1 MNISDGERM
10 ALDFYTIDNF
20 EIDNKTVLVRVDINS
35 PVDPSTG
42 LILDDTRIKLHAE
55 TIGELSNK
63 GAKTVVLAHQS
74 RPGKK
79 DFTTLKK
86 HAESLSKILNHKV
99 EYVDDIFGSN
109 ARTVISK
116 MERGNI
122 LLLENVRFY
131 SEEILNRE
139 PKIQSETHMVQK
151 LSPLADFFIN
161 DAFAAAHRSQASL
174 VGFAFMLPSAAGR
187 IMERELIAL
196 YNAMDNVKR
205 PCIYILGG
213 VKVDDSIMVMEN
225 VLENGS
231 ADYILTTGLV
241 ANIFLCGT
249 GVDIGKYNKNFIES
263 KGYCGY
269 VKKSKKLLKNYS
281 EQIIIPKDVAVCM
294 GNKRVEFY
302 VDKIPNH
309 PIYDIGTETITE
321 YAGYIRKAETL
332 FANGPA
338 GVFEKEDF
346 NIGTDDILN
355 AIASSPAFSI
365 IGGGHLAAA
374 ANQMGLSKGISHISS
389 GGGAS
394 INLLAGEDL
403 PVVQVLRECAKKKL

>member
-1 MNISDGERM
+1 M
-10 ALDFYTIDNF
+10 ALDFCTIDDF
-20 EIDNKTVLVRVDINS
+20 DLDNKTVLVRVDINS
-35 PVDPSTG
+35 PVDPATG
-42 LILDDTRIKLHAE
+42 LILDDTRIRLHAE

-79 DFTTLKK
+79 DFTTLKQ
-86 HAESLSKILNHKV
+86 HAESLAKILNHKV
-99 EYVDDIFGSN
+99 KYVDDIFGSN
-109 ARTVISK
+109 ARTAISRMK
-116 MERGNI
+116 RRDI

-131 SEEILNRE
+131 SEEILKRD
-139 PKIQSETHMVQK
+139 PKLQSETHMVQK
-151 LSPLADFFIN
+151 LSPLADYFIN
-161 DAFAAAHRSQASL
+161 DAFAAAHRSQPSL
-174 VGFAFMLPSAAGR
+174 VGFAFILPSAAGR
-187 IMERELIAL
+187 VMERELKAL
-196 YNAMDNVKR
+196 YNALNNVKK

-225 VLENGS
+225 VLKNGS

-241 ANIFLCGT
+241 ANIFLWAS
-249 GVDIGKYNKNFIES
+249 GVNIGRYNKNFIER
-263 KGYCGY
+263 KGYCKF

-281 EQIIIPKDVAVCM
+281 EQIIIPKDVAVCI
-294 GNKRVEFY
+294 GEKRVEFS
-302 VDKIPNH
+302 VDKIPNQ

-338 GVFEKEDF
+338 GVFEKEEF

-355 AIASSPAFSI
+355 AIASSTAFSI

-374 ANQMGLSKGISHISS
+374 ANQMDLSSGISHISS

-403 PVVQVLRECAKKKL
+403 PVVKVLRERATKKL

>member
-1 MNISDGERM
+1 M
-10 ALDFYTIDNF
+10 ALDFCTMDDF
-20 EIDNKTVLVRVDINS
+20 DLDNKTVLVRVDINS
-35 PVDPSTG
+35 PVDPATG

-55 TIGELSNK
+55 TIEELSNK

-79 DFTTLKK
+79 DFTTLKQ
-86 HAESLSKILNHKV
+86 HAESLAKILNHKV
-99 EYVDDIFGSN
+99 KYVDDIFGSN
-109 ARTVISK
+109 ARTAISRMK
-116 MERGNI
+116 RRDI
-122 LLLENVRFY
+122 ILLENVRFY
-131 SEEILNRE
+131 SEEILKRD
-139 PKIQSETHMVQK
+139 PKLQSETHMVQK
-151 LSPLADFFIN
+151 LSPLADYFIN
-161 DAFAAAHRSQASL
+161 DAFAAAHRSQPSL
-174 VGFAFMLPSAAGR
+174 VGFAFILPSAAGR
-187 IMERELIAL
+187 VMERELKAL
-196 YNAMDNVKR
+196 YNALNNVKK
-205 PCIYILGG
+205 PCIFILGG

-225 VLENGS
+225 VLKNGS

-241 ANIFLCGT
+241 ANIFLWAS
-249 GVDIGKYNKNFIES
+249 GVNIGKYNKNFIER
-263 KGYCGY
+263 KGYCHF

-281 EQIIIPKDVAVCM
+281 EQILIPKDVAVCI
-294 GNKRVEFY
+294 GEKRVEFS
-302 VDKIPNH
+302 VDEIPNQ

-338 GVFEKEDF
+338 GVFEKEEF

-355 AIASSPAFSI
+355 AIASSNAFSI

-374 ANQMGLSKGISHISS
+374 ANQMGLSGGISHISS

-403 PVVQVLRECAKKKL
+403 PVVKVLREHATKKL

>member
-1 MNISDGERM
+1 M
-10 ALDFYTIDNF
+10 ALDFCTMDDF
-20 EIDNKTVLVRVDINS
+20 DLDNKTVLVRVDINS
-35 PVDPSTG
+35 PVDPATG
-42 LILDDTRIKLHAE
+42 LILDDTRIRLHAE

-79 DFTTLKK
+79 DFTTLKQ

-99 EYVDDIFGSN
+99 KYVDDIFGSN
-109 ARTVISK
+109 ARTAISK
-116 MERGNI
+116 MKRRDI
-122 LLLENVRFY
+122 ILLENVRFY
-131 SEEILNRE
+131 SEEILKRD
-139 PKIQSETHMVQK
+139 PKLQSETHMVQK
-151 LSPLADFFIN
+151 LSPLADYFIN
-161 DAFAAAHRSQASL
+161 DAFAAAHRSQPSL
-174 VGFAFMLPSAAGR
+174 VGFAFILPSAAGR
-187 IMERELIAL
+187 VMERELKAL
-196 YNAMDNVKR
+196 YNALNNVKK
-205 PCIYILGG
+205 PCIFILGG

-225 VLENGS
+225 VLKNGS

-241 ANIFLCGT
+241 ANIFLWAS
-249 GVDIGKYNKNFIES
+249 GVNIGMYNKNFIER
-263 KGYCGY
+263 KGYCNF

-281 EQIIIPKDVAVCM
+281 EQIIIPKDVAVCI
-294 GNKRVEFY
+294 GEKRVEFS
-302 VDKIPNH
+302 VDEIPNQ

-338 GVFEKEDF
+338 GVFEKEEF

-355 AIASSPAFSI
+355 AIASSNAFSI

-374 ANQMGLSKGISHISS
+374 ANQMGLSGGISHISS

-403 PVVQVLRECAKKKL
+403 PVVKVLRERATKKIMN

>member
-1 MNISDGERM
+1 M
-10 ALDFYTIDNF
+10 ALDFCTIDDF
-20 EIDNKTVLVRVDINS
+20 DLDNKTVLVRVDINS
-35 PVDPSTG
+35 PVDPATG
-42 LILDDTRIKLHAE
+42 LILDDTRIRLHAG

-79 DFTTLKK
+79 DFTTLNL
-86 HAESLSKILNHKV
+86 HAESLAKILNHKV
-99 EYVDDIFGSN
+99 KYVDDIFGSN
-109 ARTVISK
+109 ARTAISNMK
-116 MERGNI
+116 RGDI

-131 SEEILNRE
+131 SEEILKRD
-139 PKIQSETHMVQK
+139 PKLQSETHMVQK
-151 LSPLADFFIN
+151 LSPLADYFIN
-161 DAFAAAHRSQASL
+161 DAFAAAHRSQPSL
-174 VGFAFMLPSAAGR
+174 VGFAYMLPSAAGR
-187 IMERELIAL
+187 VMERELKAL
-196 YNAMDNVKR
+196 YNALNNVKK

-241 ANIFLCGT
+241 ANIFLWGS
-249 GVDIGKYNKNFIES
+249 GVNIGSYNKDFIEK
-263 KGYCGY
+263 KGYCKF
-269 VKKSKKLLKNYS
+269 VKKSKKLLKHYK
-281 EQIIIPKDVAVCM
+281 EHIIPKDVAVCI
-294 GNKRVEFY
+294 GNKRVEFS
-302 VDKIPNH
+302 VDKIPNQ
-309 PIYDIGTETITE
+309 PIYDIGTDTITE

-338 GVFEKEDF
+338 GVFEKEEF

-355 AIASSPAFSI
+355 AIASSHAFSI

-374 ANQMGLSKGISHISS
+374 ANQMGLSSGISHISS

-403 PVVQVLRECAKKKL
+403 PVVKVLRERATKKL

>member
-1 MNISDGERM
+1 M
-10 ALDFYTIDNF
+10 ALDFCTIDDF
-20 EIDNKTVLVRVDINS
+20 DLDNKTVLVRVDINS
-35 PVDPSTG
+35 PVDPATG
-42 LILDDTRIKLHAE
+42 LILDDTRIRLHAE

-79 DFTTLKK
+79 DFTTLKQ
-86 HAESLSKILNHKV
+86 HAESLAKILNHKV
-99 EYVDDIFGSN
+99 KYVDDIFGSN
-109 ARTVISK
+109 ARTAISRMK
-116 MERGNI
+116 RRDI

-131 SEEILNRE
+131 SEEILKRD
-139 PKIQSETHMVQK
+139 PKLQSETHMVQK
-151 LSPLADFFIN
+151 LSPLADYFIN
-161 DAFAAAHRSQASL
+161 DAFAAAHRSQPSL
-174 VGFAFMLPSAAGR
+174 VGFAYILPSAAGR
-187 IMERELIAL
+187 VMERELKAL
-196 YNAMDNVKR
+196 YNALNNVKK

-225 VLENGS
+225 VLEKGS

-241 ANIFLCGT
+241 ANIFLWAS
-249 GVDIGKYNKNFIES
+249 GVNIGRYNKNFIER
-263 KGYCGY
+263 KGYCKF

-281 EQIIIPKDVAVCM
+281 EQIIIPKDVAVCI
-294 GNKRVEFY
+294 GEKRVEFSI
-302 VDKIPNH
+302 DKIPNQ

-338 GVFEKEDF
+338 GVFEKEEF
-346 NIGTDDILN
+346 NVGTDDILN
-355 AIASSPAFSI
+355 AIASSNAFSI

-374 ANQMGLSKGISHISS
+374 ANQMGLSSGISHISS

-403 PVVQVLRECAKKKL
+403 PVVRVLRERASKHL

>member
-1 MNISDGERM
+1 MVI
-10 ALDFYTIDNF
+10 DFYTIDDF
-20 EIDNKTVLVRVDINS
+20 DLDNKTVLVRVDINS
-35 PVDPSTG
+35 PVDPGTG
-42 LILDDTRIKLHAE
+42 LILDDTRIRLHAE
-55 TIGELSNK
+55 TIGELSNR

-79 DFTTLKK
+79 DFTTLEQ
-86 HAESLSKILNHKV
+86 HAAALSNILNHRV

-109 ARTVISK
+109 ARSVISK
-116 MERGNI
+116 MKRRDI

-139 PKIQSETHMVQK
+139 PKLQSETHMVQK
-151 LSPLADFFIN
+151 LSPLADYFIN
-161 DAFAAAHRSQASL
+161 DAFAAAHRSQPSL

-187 IMERELIAL
+187 VMERELKAL
-196 YNAMDNVKR
+196 YNAMSNVER

-225 VLENGS
+225 VLKNGS

-241 ANIFLCGT
+241 ANIFLWGS
-249 GVDIGKYNKNFIES
+249 GVNIGKYNKRFIEN
-263 KGYCGY
+263 KGYCDF
-269 VKKSKKLLKNYS
+269 VKKSKKLLKRYKN
-281 EQIIIPKDVAVCM
+281 QIIIPKDVAVCKE
-294 GNKRVEFY
+294 NKRVEFP

-309 PIYDIGTETITE
+309 PIFDIGTETISE

-338 GVFEKEDF
+338 GVFEKEEF

-394 INLLAGEDL
+394 INLLAGENL
-403 PVVQVLRECAKKKL
+403 PVVEVLRERATRKI

>member
-1 MNISDGERM
+1 MM
-10 ALDFYTIDNF
+10 ALDFCTIDDF
-20 EIDNKTVLVRVDINS
+20 DLDNKTVLVRVDINS
-35 PVDPSTG
+35 PVDPATG
-42 LILDDTRIKLHAE
+42 LILDDTRIRLHAE

-79 DFTTLKK
+79 DFTTLKQ
-86 HAESLSKILNHKV
+86 HAESLAKILNHKV
-99 EYVDDIFGSN
+99 KYVDDIFGSN
-109 ARTVISK
+109 ARTAISRMK
-116 MERGNI
+116 RRDI

-131 SEEILNRE
+131 SEEILKRD
-139 PKIQSETHMVQK
+139 PKLQSETHMVQK
-151 LSPLADFFIN
+151 LSPLADYFIN
-161 DAFAAAHRSQASL
+161 DAFAAAHRSQPSL
-174 VGFAFMLPSAAGR
+174 VGFAYILPSAAGR
-187 IMERELIAL
+187 VMERELKAL
-196 YNAMDNVKR
+196 YNALNNVKK

-225 VLENGS
+225 VLKNGS

-241 ANIFLCGT
+241 ANIFLWAS
-249 GVDIGKYNKNFIES
+249 GVNIGMYNKNFIER
-263 KGYCGY
+263 KGYCNF

-281 EQIIIPKDVAVCM
+281 EQIIIPKDVAVCI
-294 GNKRVEFY
+294 GEKRVEFS
-302 VDKIPNH
+302 VDEIPNQ

-338 GVFEKEDF
+338 GVFEKEEF

-355 AIASSPAFSI
+355 AIASSNAFSI

-374 ANQMGLSKGISHISS
+374 ANQMGLSGGISHISS

-403 PVVQVLRECAKKKL
+403 PVVKVLRERATKKIMN